1 MSPFNATSQIPLS
14 VLPLTDP
21 TSENLKLK
29 KKKKKQKQITNWAMS
44 IFIQV
49 YRNNNNNNNNM
60 ASLLPCQFIH
70 VYRSNIV
77 Q

>member
-29 KKKKKQKQITNWAMS
+29 KKKKQITNWAMS

-49 YRNNNNNNNNM
+49 YRNNNNNNNM